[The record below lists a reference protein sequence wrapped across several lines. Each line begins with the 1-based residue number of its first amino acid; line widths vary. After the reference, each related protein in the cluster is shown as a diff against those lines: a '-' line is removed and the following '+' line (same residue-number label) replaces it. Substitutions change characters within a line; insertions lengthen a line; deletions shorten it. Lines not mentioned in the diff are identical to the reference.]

1 MYYRRKCRIAS
12 VIAILLAFV
21 LPLSAMAAP
30 ADYDA
35 ARPAMLTAD
44 HLYGESAVV
53 IDSESGEVLFSKDS
67 RVRMYPASTTKI
79 MTLLL
84 AIETGW
90 DFGMTVTVPSE
101 AGDIPID
108 SSTVPVYEGEV
119 TTFGDLLYGMM
130 LKSGNDAAN
139 AIAVIVSG
147 SLSSFVEKMNNRA
160 AELGCVGTHF
170 VNPHGYH
177 DENHYSTAYDLAL
190 ITQEALKH
198 DVIRQI
204 ISTQS
209 YIMNAAP
216 REPFQIN
223 TSNSMILPNSSYYYE
238 DAIGVKT
245 GTHSKAGM
253 CFVGAAEKDGL
264 TLITVTL
271 NCESDG
277 AKWTDTARL
286 LDYGFT
292 RYTAYTLE
300 QMFEL
305 SSSRLLTTRVSNA
318 AQDDPMGGVLEMKL
332 TQVSDASYVRMIQ
345 TGSEEARDRAITD
358 FAQRAQITLMDN
370 LTAPITEG
378 EFVGSFS
385 YTAQDGQVLTASLI
399 AGRSIAAQPEKTT
412 IYDVFPFLTAF
423 QNPLVLML
431 IAVLILLVVVL
442 VIYSNAKRRR
452 RERRRREL
460 YEQRRREYLRQ
471 QRANTNDARRSN
483 PNVQRT
489 QRPRPSNTRPVK
501 RRSSDD
507 DIFGGF

>member
-1 MYYRRKCRIAS
+1 MYNQWKRRIAS
-12 VIAILLAFV
+12 MIAVLLAFV
-21 LPLSAMAAP
+21 LPFSAMAAP
-30 ADYDA
+30 EDYDA
-35 ARPAMLTAD
+35 SKPAVLAAD
-44 HLYGESAVV
+44 HLYGESAIV
-53 IDSESGEVLFSKDS
+53 IDNESGEVLFSKDA

-90 DFGMTVTVPSE
+90 DFGMTVTVPAE
-101 AGDIPID
+101 AGQIAND

-147 SLSSFVEKMNNRA
+147 SLPAFVEKMNNRA

-170 VNPHGYH
+170 ANAHGYH

-198 DVIRQI
+198 DVIREI
-204 ISTQS
+204 IATES
-209 YIMNAAP
+209 YVMNASP

-223 TSNSMILPNSSYYYE
+223 TSNSMILPNSVYYYE
-238 DAIGVKT
+238 DCIGVKT

-264 TLITVTL
+264 TLVTVTL
-271 NCESDG
+271 NCASDD
-277 AKWTDTARL
+277 AKWTDTKRL

-292 RYTAYTLE
+292 RYTSYTLE

-318 AQDDPMGGVLEMKL
+318 AEDDPMGGVLEMKI
-332 TQVSDASYVRMIQ
+332 TQVSDPSYVRMIQ
-345 TGSEEARDRAITD
+345 TGSEEARERAITD
-358 FAQRAQITLMDN
+358 FAQRAQIMLMNN

-385 YTAQDGQVLTASLI
+385 YTAQDGRVITASLI
-399 AGRSIAAQPEKTT
+399 AGRSIEAQPERTT

-431 IAVLILLVVVL
+431 IAVLILLIAVL
-442 VIYSNAKRRR
+442 IVYSSAKRRR

-471 QRANTNDARRSN
+471 QRTNANGVRRSTSN
-483 PNVQRT
+483 SRQP
-489 QRPRPSNTRPVK
+489 QRPRPSNARPVR

-507 DIFGGF
+507 DLFGGF

>member
-1 MYYRRKCRIAS
+1 
-12 VIAILLAFV
+12 
-21 LPLSAMAAP
+21 
-30 ADYDA
+30 
-35 ARPAMLTAD
+35 
-44 HLYGESAVV
+44 
-53 IDSESGEVLFSKDS
+53 
-67 RVRMYPASTTKI
+67 
-79 MTLLL
+79 
-84 AIETGW
+84 
-90 DFGMTVTVPSE
+90 
-101 AGDIPID
+101 
-108 SSTVPVYEGEV
+108 
-119 TTFGDLLYGMM
+119 
-130 LKSGNDAAN
+130 
-139 AIAVIVSG
+139 
-147 SLSSFVEKMNNRA
+147 
-160 AELGCVGTHF
+160 
-170 VNPHGYH
+170 
-177 DENHYSTAYDLAL
+177 
-190 ITQEALKH
+190 
-198 DVIRQI
+198 
-204 ISTQS
+204 
-209 YIMNAAP
+209 
-216 REPFQIN
+216 
-223 TSNSMILPNSSYYYE
+223 
-238 DAIGVKT
+238 
-245 GTHSKAGM
+245 
-253 CFVGAAEKDGL
+253 
-264 TLITVTL
+264 
-271 NCESDG
+271 
-277 AKWTDTARL
+277 
-286 LDYGFT
+286 
-292 RYTAYTLE
+292 
-300 QMFEL
+300 
-305 SSSRLLTTRVSNA
+305 
-318 AQDDPMGGVLEMKL
+318 MGGVLEMKL

-431 IAVLILLVVVL
+431 IAVLILLIVVL